1 MYTHQILVQQI
12 IDHFAIILKYLY
24 IFIVNIC
31 LQEEIG
37 NFLKDILE
45 PSPKI
50 IRKPDVENTDFKKP
64 VFSKKKL
71 NSKILSFFF

>member
-1 MYTHQILVQQI
+1 M
-12 IDHFAIILKYLY
+12 
-24 IFIVNIC
+24 FIVKIC

-64 VFSKKKL
+64 VFSKKKP
-71 NSKILSFFF
+71 NSKI

>member
-1 MYTHQILVQQI
+1 MNFSQICI
-12 IDHFAIILKYLY
+12 A
-24 IFIVNIC
+24 NIC

-50 IRKPDVENTDFKKP
+50 TRKPDVENTDFKKP
-64 VFSKKKL
+64 VFSKKKP
-71 NSKILSFFF
+71 NSKTL

>member
-1 MYTHQILVQQI
+1 MNFSQ
-12 IDHFAIILKYLY
+12 
-24 IFIVNIC
+24 IFIANIC

-50 IRKPDVENTDFKKP
+50 TRKPDVENADFKKP
-64 VFSKKKL
+64 VFSKKKP
-71 NSKILSFFF
+71 NSKT